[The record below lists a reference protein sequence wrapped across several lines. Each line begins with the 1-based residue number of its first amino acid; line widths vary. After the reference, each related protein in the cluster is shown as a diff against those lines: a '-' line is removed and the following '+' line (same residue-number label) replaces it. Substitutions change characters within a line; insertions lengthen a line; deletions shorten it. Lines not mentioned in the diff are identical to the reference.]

1 MRDVL
6 HDWWPVAA
14 VTLFTL
20 LLVVQIPR
28 KAIFPPS
35 PEESDEAP
43 FASFVTLDDDAYAAA
58 LQRVRMSWQL
68 RARTQLGGGESRT
81 AAFEF
86 DEPLPAPYTLPAGAA
101 FSEPY
106 RAPRVT
112 PGAPSPLLPA
122 TLARSGVEGLAEA
135 AAASAHPRE
144 AELLE
149 LPDSLK
155 EKEKKKKKTP

>member
-28 KAIFPPS
+28 KAIFPPA
-35 PEESDEAP
+35 PVENAVTP

-68 RARTQLGGGESRT
+68 RSRAQLGGGESRT

-86 DEPLPAPYTLPAGAA
+86 DEPLPAPRAASAAPA
-101 FSEPY
+101 
-106 RAPRVT
+106 
-112 PGAPSPLLPA
+112 PLFPA

-135 AAASAHPRE
+135 AAASAHPRD
-144 AELLE
+144 AELLA
-149 LPDSLK
+149 LPDSLQEK
-155 EKEKKKKKTP
+155 EKEKTP

>member
-28 KAIFPPS
+28 KAIFPPA
-35 PEESDEAP
+35 PVENAVTP

-68 RARTQLGGGESRT
+68 RSRAQLGGGEGRT

-86 DEPLPAPYTLPAGAA
+86 AEPLPAPRALPAGTA
-101 FSEPY
+101 FAEPY
-106 RAPRVT
+106 RAPRAASA
-112 PGAPSPLLPA
+112 APAPLFPA

-135 AAASAHPRE
+135 AAASAHPRD
-144 AELLE
+144 AELLA
-149 LPDSLK
+149 LPESLQEK
-155 EKEKKKKKTP
+155 EKEKTP

>member
-68 RARTQLGGGESRT
+68 RARTQLSGGESRT
-81 AAFEF
+81 TAFDF
-86 DEPLPAPYTLPAGAA
+86 DEPTPAPRTLPVGAA
-101 FSEPY
+101 FASPY
-106 RAPRVT
+106 RVPRAE
-112 PGAPSPLLPA
+112 PPPPAPLLPA
-122 TLARSGVEGLAEA
+122 TLAQSGVEGLAEA
-135 AAASAHPRE
+135 AEAAGRPRD

-149 LPDSLK
+149 LPDSLQ
-155 EKEKKKKKTP
+155 EKEKTP